1 MKASHT
7 TSKIAAVVAAFA
19 ACCALTAAAGA
30 ASTKPAAMSK
40 AEYRAL
46 SIRSHELNRQYG
58 NAVTGLTAHQFAAL
72 YAAGAGRLAPQ
83 ELIALVA
90 RSVALNRMYGLA
102 Q

>member
-1 MKASHT
+1 MNASR
-7 TSKIAAVVAAFA
+7 SIATAVAALAAFFA
-19 ACCALTAAAGA
+19 LSAVSGA
-30 ASTKPAAMSK
+30 ATTKPAAMTK

-58 NAVTGLTAHQFAAL
+58 NAATGLTARQFAAL

-90 RSVALNRMYGLA
+90 RSVALNRMYGLGG
-102 Q
+102 